1 MKIKTAM
8 TIVLVAIAVAFL
20 AFYGATSNHDD
31 LYASESEYPTVST
44 RALMDSM
51 YSSIEEMYADA
62 DVVAEI
68 KIIDQ
73 SVEMVRET
81 AAQTVSKAAITE
93 LYKGD
98 RALQEMVIAE
108 VGGPVDYGKVAINKP
123 STGQHQAKIVEQTVV
138 GSPVMKKGNAYLVFL
153 RKNQKSDTYSPL
165 GGV

>member
-1 MKIKTAM
+1 MKIKTEM

-81 AAQTVSKAAITE
+81 AAQTVSKAAII
-93 LYKGD
+93 KGTVRYRRWSSRKWED
-98 RALQEMVIAE
+98 R
-108 VGGPVDYGKVAINKP
+108 
-123 STGQHQAKIVEQTVV
+123 
-138 GSPVMKKGNAYLVFL
+138 
-153 RKNQKSDTYSPL
+153 
-165 GGV
+165 